1 MYLDSSISSNDNNL
15 TIPCYDLYR
24 ADYLSNAKRGWSLYL
39 LQQFTSIEGNRHSI
53 STSFFNFK
61 MRIGE
66 KLCKFIILYC
76 SPSQSQDG
84 VETVLKN

>member
-1 MYLDSSISSNDNNL
+1 MIYIGQTTYPMLNVGGVCIYYNNL
-15 TIPCYDLYR
+15 HPLKVIDIQ
-24 ADYLSNAKRGWSLYL
+24 YL
-39 LQQFTSIEGNRHSI
+39 QV
-53 STSFFNFK
+53 FFNFK

-66 KLCKFIILYC
+66 KLCKFIILYS